1 MLFDIGDYL
10 AGAIVGAVTAA
21 AVRMVVW
28 PGMDMVIAML
38 IGTGLGMVVHVIV
51 GFLLGPMIGMF
62 NAMIPASLIGM
73 YGGMFFGMR
82 DSMAAGSRTVGA
94 ALVPAIPPRVDLRQ
108 PVDGALTLQRLIS
121 GVCQSIRHQ
130 RCISSSLLMS

>member
-1 MLFDIGDYL
+1 MLFVIGDYL
-10 AGAIVGAVTAA
+10 AGMIVGAVTAL

-38 IGTGLGMVVHVIV
+38 IGTALGMAVHLIL
-51 GFLLGPMIGMF
+51 GLLFAPLIGMF

-82 DSMAAGSRTVGA
+82 DSMAAGSRTLQAAAVVGA
-94 ALVPAIPPRVDLRQ
+94 LFGAIAVATVQYYDYSLRGTVVD
-108 PVDGALTLQRLIS
+108 S
-121 GVCQSIRHQ
+121 GE
-130 RCISSSLLMS
+130 

>member
-1 MLFDIGDYL
+1 MLFHIGDYL

-38 IGTGLGMVVHVIV
+38 IGTGLGVIV
-51 GFLLGPMIGMF
+51 HIIIGFLLGPIIGMF

-82 DSMAAGSRTVGA
+82 DSMAAGSRTEVVALIVGGVFGVA
-94 ALVPAIPPRVDLRQ
+94 VVGVVRYYDWALRGTVVESED
-108 PVDGALTLQRLIS
+108 
-121 GVCQSIRHQ
+121 
-130 RCISSSLLMS
+130 